1 MISIV
6 TSYYNR
12 KQIFIR
18 TLNSIKSQLDIYK
31 NPLEVIVV
39 DDGSDAEERL
49 EDLVVE
55 FPFLKIVRL
64 EKENKWYKNSCIPF
78 NINVE

>member
-39 DDGSDAEERL
+39 DDGSD
-49 EDLVVE
+49 E
-55 FPFLKIVRL
+55 FIRIFIAY
-64 EKENKWYKNSCIPF
+64 N
-78 NINVE
+78 